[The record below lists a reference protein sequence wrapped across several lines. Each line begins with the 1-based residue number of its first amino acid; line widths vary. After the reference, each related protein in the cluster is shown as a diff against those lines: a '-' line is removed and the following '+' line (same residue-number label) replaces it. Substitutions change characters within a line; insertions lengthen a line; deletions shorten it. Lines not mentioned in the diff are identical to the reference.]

1 MDKRSP
7 PQLAITSLLS
17 SAPLLLSAPLRSFL
31 QVAELG
37 SVSAAARA
45 LGLTQPAVTKQ
56 LRALEAALE
65 CGLLERA
72 GRGIRLTP
80 AGELLADYGRRSVA
94 VLSEFQQVLGELQ
107 QGKSGKLI
115 IGAGVT
121 TSVLLLPNWLRE
133 LGRSFPGI
141 DVSVRTGTSR
151 DVEGWV
157 ATAEVDLGFITS
169 EPRRDELVARP
180 VFEEE
185 IVLVVEPA
193 TARRE
198 RMRLEELPL
207 ILFPRS
213 TGFRSYLE
221 QRWLERGLSPH
232 VKMETDSLEA
242 IKSFVAVG
250 LGASFLPLSSVE
262 DELRRGVLARVAVQ
276 GMGPLRRRTTLIRRQ
291 DRRPSFAV
299 RSFLEIVGPV
309 RAAARR
315 AARRSPVG
323 AR

>member
-1 MDKRSP
+1 MDEP
-7 PQLAITSLLS
+7 GALQAGAPLLS
-17 SAPLLLSAPLRSFL
+17 SALLLSAPLRSFL

-37 SVSAAARA
+37 SVSAAAKA

-56 LRALEAALE
+56 IRALEAALE

-80 AGELLADYGRRSVA
+80 AGKLLAEYGRRSA
-94 VLSEFQQVLGELQ
+94 SVLSEFQQVLGELQ
-107 QGKSGKLI
+107 QGRSGKLL

-121 TSVLLLPNWLRE
+121 TSVLLLPSWLRE
-133 LGRSFPGI
+133 LGRRFPGI

-151 DVEGWV
+151 DVEDWV
-157 ATAEVDLGFITS
+157 ASAEVDLGFITS
-169 EPRRDELVARP
+169 EPRREELVARP

-185 IVLVVEPA
+185 IVLVVEPSA
-193 TARRE
+193 ARRE
-198 RMRLEELPL
+198 RMRLDELPL

-221 QRWLERGLSPH
+221 QRWLERGLSLQ
-232 VKMETDSLEA
+232 VKMETDSVEA

-250 LGASFLPLSSVE
+250 LGASFLPLSTVE
-262 DELRRGVLARVAVQ
+262 DELRRGVLARVAAQ

-309 RAAARR
+309 RAAGRR
-315 AARRSPVG
+315 AARRSPAG
-323 AR
+323 GR

>member
-1 MDKRSP
+1 MANPAASP
-7 PQLAITSLLS
+7 LVNVS
-17 SAPLLLSAPLRSFL
+17 LLLSAPLRSFL
-31 QVAELG
+31 HVAELG
-37 SVSAAARA
+37 SVSAAAKA

-56 LRALEAALE
+56 IRALEAALE
-65 CGLLERA
+65 SGLVERA
-72 GRGIRLTP
+72 GRGVRLTP
-80 AGELLADYGRRSVA
+80 AGTLLAEYGRRSAA

-107 QGKSGKLI
+107 QGKSGKLL

-121 TSVLLLPNWLRE
+121 TSVLLLPGWLRE
-133 LGRSFPGI
+133 LGRRFPGI

-151 DVEGWV
+151 DVEAWV
-157 ATAEVDLGFITS
+157 AAAEVDLGFITS
-169 EPRRDELVARP
+169 EPRRGELVARP

-185 IVLVVEPA
+185 IVLVVAPSA
-193 TARRE
+193 ARRE
-198 RMRLEELPL
+198 RARLDELPL

-221 QRWLERGLSPH
+221 QRWLERGLSLQ
-232 VKMETDSLEA
+232 VKMETDSVEA

-250 LGASFLPLSSVE
+250 LGASFLPLSTVE
-262 DELRRGVLARVAVQ
+262 DELRRGVLARVAAQ

-309 RAAARR
+309 RARARR
-315 AARRSPVG
+315 AARRPPVG

>member
-1 MDKRSP
+1 MDNSGP
-7 PQLAITSLLS
+7 LQSSSSLCS
-17 SAPLLLSAPLRSFL
+17 QQLRSFL
-31 QVAELG
+31 QVAELR
-37 SVSAAARA
+37 SVSAAAKT

-56 LRALEAALE
+56 IRALEASLE

-80 AGELLADYGRRSVA
+80 AGELLGEYGRRSVA
-94 VLSEFQQVLGELQ
+94 VLAEFQQVLSELQ
-107 QGKSGKLI
+107 QGKSGRLS

-121 TSVLLLPNWLRE
+121 TSVLLLPSWLRE
-133 LGRSFPGI
+133 LGRRFPAI

-151 DVEGWV
+151 DVEAWV
-157 ATAEVDLGFITS
+157 AAAELDLGFVTS
-169 EPRRDELVARP
+169 EPRRGELVARP

-185 IVLVVEPA
+185 IVLVVEPSL
-193 TARRE
+193 ARRV
-198 RMRLEELPL
+198 RVRLEELPL
-207 ILFPRS
+207 ILFPKS

-221 QRWLERGLSPH
+221 QRWLERGLSLQ
-232 VKMETDSLEA
+232 VKMETDSVEA

-250 LGASFLPLSSVE
+250 LGASFLPLSTVE
-262 DELRRGVLARVAVQ
+262 DELRRGVLARVAAQ

-299 RSFLEIVGPV
+299 RSFLEIVGPF

-315 AARRSPVG
+315 APRRSPVG

>member
-1 MDKRSP
+1 MNHPRAL
-7 PQLAITSLLS
+7 LASV
-17 SAPLLLSAPLRSFL
+17 PLLLSAPLRSFL

-37 SVSAAARA
+37 SVSAAAKA

-56 LRALEAALE
+56 IRALEAALE

-80 AGELLADYGRRSVA
+80 AGGLLAEYGRRSVA

-107 QGKSGKLI
+107 QGKSGQLV

-133 LGRSFPGI
+133 LGRRFPGI

-151 DVEGWV
+151 DVEAWV
-157 ATAEVDLGFITS
+157 VAAEVDLGFVTS
-169 EPRRDELVARP
+169 EPRRGELVARP

-185 IVLVVEPA
+185 IVLVVEPSA
-193 TARRE
+193 ARE

-221 QRWLERGLSPH
+221 QRWLERGLSPQ
-232 VKMETDSLEA
+232 VKMETDSVEA

-250 LGASFLPLSSVE
+250 LGASFLPLSTVE
-262 DELRRGVLARVAVQ
+262 DELRRGVLARVVAQ

-291 DRRPSFAV
+291 DRHPSFAV
-299 RSFLEIVGPV
+299 RSFLEIVG
-309 RAAARR
+309 AAR
-315 AARRSPVG
+315 AGGRRG
-323 AR
+323 GRR

>member
-1 MDKRSP
+1 MNHPRAL
-7 PQLAITSLLS
+7 LASV
-17 SAPLLLSAPLRSFL
+17 PLLLSAPLRSFL

-37 SVSAAARA
+37 SVSAAAKA

-56 LRALEAALE
+56 IRALEAALE

-80 AGELLADYGRRSVA
+80 AGGLLAEYGRRSVA

-107 QGKSGKLI
+107 QGKSGQLV

-133 LGRSFPGI
+133 LGRRFPGI

-151 DVEGWV
+151 DVEAWV
-157 ATAEVDLGFITS
+157 VAAEVDVGFVTS
-169 EPRRDELVARP
+169 EPRRGELVARP

-185 IVLVVEPA
+185 IVLVVEPSA
-193 TARRE
+193 ARE

-221 QRWLERGLSPH
+221 QRWLERGLSPQ
-232 VKMETDSLEA
+232 VKMETDSVEA

-250 LGASFLPLSSVE
+250 LGASFLPLSTVE
-262 DELRRGVLARVAVQ
+262 DELRRGVLARVVAQ

-291 DRRPSFAV
+291 DRHPSFAV
-299 RSFLEIVGPV
+299 RSFLEIVG
-309 RAAARR
+309 AAR
-315 AARRSPVG
+315 AGGRRG
-323 AR
+323 GRR

>member
-1 MDKRSP
+1 MDHP
-7 PQLAITSLLS
+7 AALPLA

-37 SVSAAARA
+37 SVSAAAKA

-56 LRALEAALE
+56 LRTLEAALE

-80 AGELLADYGRRSVA
+80 AGELLAQYGRRSVA

-107 QGKSGKLI
+107 QGKSGRLI

-121 TSVLLLPNWLRE
+121 TSVLLLPSWLRE
-133 LGRSFPGI
+133 LGRRFPGI

-151 DVEGWV
+151 DVEAWV
-157 ATAEVDLGFITS
+157 AAAEVDLGFITS
-169 EPRRDELVARP
+169 EPHREDLVARP

-185 IVLVVEPA
+185 IVLVVEPSA
-193 TARRE
+193 ARRE
-198 RMRLEELPL
+198 RMRLDELSL

-213 TGFRSYLE
+213 TGFRNYLE
-221 QRWLERGLSPH
+221 QRWLERGLSPL
-232 VKMETDSLEA
+232 VKMETDSIEA

-250 LGASFLPLSSVE
+250 LGASFLPLSTVE
-262 DELRRGVLARVAVQ
+262 DELRRGVLARVAAH
-276 GMGPLRRRTTLIRRQ
+276 GLGPLRRRTTLIRRP

-299 RSFLEIVGPV
+299 RSFLDIVGRL
-309 RAAARR
+309 RATPRRPPRRPAGAAR
-315 AARRSPVG
+315 
-323 AR
+323 

>member
-1 MDKRSP
+1 MNRAHASP
-7 PQLAITSLLS
+7 LASALLS
-17 SAPLLLSAPLRSFL
+17 SAPLRSFL

-37 SVSAAARA
+37 SVSAAAKA

-56 LRALEAALE
+56 IRALEAALE

-80 AGELLADYGRRSVA
+80 AGELLADYGRRSA
-94 VLSEFQQVLGELQ
+94 GVLAEFQQVLGELQ

-121 TSVLLLPNWLRE
+121 TSVLLLPSWLRE
-133 LGRSFPGI
+133 LGRRFPGI

-151 DVEGWV
+151 DVEDWV
-157 ATAEVDLGFITS
+157 AAAEVDLGFITS
-169 EPRRDELVARP
+169 EPRRGELLGRQ

-185 IVLVVEPA
+185 IVLVVEPSA
-193 TARRE
+193 ARRE
-198 RMRLEELPL
+198 RMRLDELPL
-207 ILFPRS
+207 ILFPKS
-213 TGFRSYLE
+213 TGFRNYLE
-221 QRWLERGLSPH
+221 QRWLERGLSPQ
-232 VKMETDSLEA
+232 VKMETDSVEA

-250 LGASFLPLSSVE
+250 LGASFLPLSTVE
-262 DELRRGVLARVAVQ
+262 DELRRGVLARVAAQ
-276 GMGPLRRRTTLIRRQ
+276 SMGPLRRRTTLIRRQ

-315 AARRSPVG
+315 APRRSPVG
-323 AR
+323 GR